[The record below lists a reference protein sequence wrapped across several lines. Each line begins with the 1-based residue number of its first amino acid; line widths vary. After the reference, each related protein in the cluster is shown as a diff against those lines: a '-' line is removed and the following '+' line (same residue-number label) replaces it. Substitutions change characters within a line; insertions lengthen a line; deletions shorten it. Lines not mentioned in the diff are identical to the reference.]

1 MYNAAQP
8 LSAPSICRFVHFSD
22 CTNGGQILTSP
33 HRKAHMLIAR
43 VVGSAVSTIKDD
55 KLIGLKLLVVRE
67 ATHTN
72 ELVGR
77 PFVAADAVGA
87 GVGELVLIAQGSSA
101 RQTAQTK
108 DKPVDAVI
116 MGILDELEVGGE
128 LTFRKS

>member
-1 MYNAAQP
+1 
-8 LSAPSICRFVHFSD
+8 
-22 CTNGGQILTSP
+22 
-33 HRKAHMLIAR
+33 MLIAR